1 MGAFVSR
8 KGPFRVM
15 KITVT
20 QIIVAA
26 FALVLLSTCGER
38 ETLLNIAAG
47 PSGGSWHPIGGVVGN
62 VINKYVPGIRVNV
75 ETTEGG
81 VQNIRLLGT
90 DQADIGLSI
99 AATAFNGYR
108 GDAPYQQSFPN
119 IRTLIASFQLG
130 YLQMVVLENSAL
142 QSVEDIKGQRVVLGP
157 PGHGAIPR
165 QREVYQEMGI
175 SFEDFTPIYLPFRD
189 SLQALG
195 DRRVDAAVLY
205 MAPPAPSLLEFA
217 VTNKFRM
224 LPVSGKNRQMITE
237 KYPYLVSG
245 TITRDVYGL
254 SEDIPTLAT
263 SNVIL
268 VREEI
273 SEELVYQITK
283 AILEHVDEVQAIHP
297 SMQDFNSEMAVLGPV
312 VPFHK
317 GAERYFKEVGLLP

>member
-1 MGAFVSR
+1 M
-8 KGPFRVM
+8 M
-15 KITVT
+15 KKAVT
-20 QIIVAA
+20 QIIVVA
-26 FALVLLSTCGER
+26 FALVFLNTCGER
-38 ETLLNIAAG
+38 ETLLSIAAG

-75 ETTEGG
+75 ESTEGG
-81 VQNIRLLGT
+81 VQNVRLLGT

-99 AATAFNGYR
+99 AATALNGYQ
-108 GDAPYQQSFPN
+108 GEAPYQQSFPN

-130 YLQMVVLENSAL
+130 YLHMVVLENSAL

-189 SLQALG
+189 SLQSLG
-195 DRRVDAAVLY
+195 DRRVDASVLY

-224 LPVSGKNRQMITE
+224 LPMSEENRKKIIE
-237 KYPYLVSG
+237 KYPYFVSG
-245 TITRDVYGL
+245 TIAKDVYGL
-254 SEDIPTLAT
+254 SEDVPTLAT
-263 SNVIL
+263 SSVIL

-283 AILEHVDEVQAIHP
+283 AILEHVGEVQAIHP
-297 SMQDFNSEMAVLGPV
+297 SMQAFNSEMAVLGPV

-317 GAERYFKEVGLLP
+317 GAERYFKEVGLLE